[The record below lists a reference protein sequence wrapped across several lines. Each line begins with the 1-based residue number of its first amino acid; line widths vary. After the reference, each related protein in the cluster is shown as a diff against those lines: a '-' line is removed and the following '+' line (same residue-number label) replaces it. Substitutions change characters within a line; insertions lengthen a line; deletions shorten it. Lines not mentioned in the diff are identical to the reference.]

1 MQYDQPSADS
11 SQPSVKDR
19 PDAEQVAA
27 SLKKLIEGHKLAD
40 AVSTF
45 ARLRP
50 ADQADVVSLL
60 SHEQQTALLSKLQ
73 PADLGVLIE
82 ALGPERSVP
91 LSRDMDA
98 EQLSQVLDETSPPA
112 AADLLRALPAE
123 VATTALERMEVAED
137 VAPLLEYDDHDAGGL
152 MTPEFVAL
160 RDTMTVTQAMTFIRG
175 WAEHTQRAPA
185 DIHFVFVVDYRDVLR
200 GGLTLAQ
207 LVLAQPDQRIVQ
219 FMDKELISV
228 ADDTDQEQAARL
240 MERYNI
246 RNLPVV
252 NRSNVLVGVLKLEDM
267 VDVLEDEA
275 TEDMYRMVGVGE
287 EEKALGPFWR
297 SVRNRLPWL
306 IVNLGTAMVA
316 GAVVTM
322 FQSTIAQVI
331 ALAAFLPVIAG
342 QGGIAGTQTLTLIV
356 RSLALGD
363 VSPANAKRLLL
374 KEIGLGLVHGLVL
387 GLLAGVIAYAW
398 KGNVYLGLVVGVA
411 MLANLV
417 VAGVSGV
424 VVPLGMRAMRL
435 DPALSSAVA
444 VTTVT
449 DVIGFLV
456 YLGLASATIAL
467 LVG

>member
-1 MQYDQPSADS
+1 M
-11 SQPSVKDR
+11 
-19 PDAEQVAA
+19 
-27 SLKKLIEGHKLAD
+27 
-40 AVSTF
+40 
-45 ARLRP
+45 
-50 ADQADVVSLL
+50 
-60 SHEQQTALLSKLQ
+60 
-73 PADLGVLIE
+73 
-82 ALGPERSVP
+82 
-91 LSRDMDA
+91 
-98 EQLSQVLDETSPPA
+98 
-112 AADLLRALPAE
+112 
-123 VATTALERMEVAED
+123 
-137 VAPLLEYDDHDAGGL
+137 
-152 MTPEFVAL
+152 
-160 RDTMTVTQAMTFIRG
+160 
-175 WAEHTQRAPA
+175 
-185 DIHFVFVVDYRDVLR
+185 
-200 GGLTLAQ
+200 AQ